1 MYDIGIKY
9 NRPILSYNLDF
20 RIVKRVV
27 MFAKQHQECAEI
39 KYSTTN
45 VHLN

>member
-1 MYDIGIKY
+1 
-9 NRPILSYNLDF
+9 
-20 RIVKRVV
+20 